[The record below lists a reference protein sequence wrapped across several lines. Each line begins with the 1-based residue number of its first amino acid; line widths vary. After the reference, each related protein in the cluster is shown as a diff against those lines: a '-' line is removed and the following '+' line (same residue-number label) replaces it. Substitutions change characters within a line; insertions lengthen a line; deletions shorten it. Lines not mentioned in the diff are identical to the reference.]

1 MMMTDPQQELNN
13 RSRLQVTASG
23 LLDQPGQYLQAMINH
38 ENQQRILLE
47 EPHQHQ
53 QQQQQG
59 TITGEE
65 GTQRTGGMI
74 INHPTDTTTS
84 SAAQP
89 PPPAA
94 RASST
99 NIASIK
105 FPVRLHRMLHD
116 AEHIGFECIV
126 SWVPGLNNC
135 FKVHDVKKF
144 VSIIM
149 PFYFP
154 RQSHYKSF
162 LRQVN
167 VT

>member
-1 MMMTDPQQELNN
+1 MMMTDPPQELNN

-23 LLDQPGQYLQAMINH
+23 LLDQPGQYLQAMIN

-47 EPHQHQ
+47 

-59 TITGEE
+59 TATGEE
-65 GTQRTGGMI
+65 GGGGGGGRGAQQRVNQDSGLL
-74 INHPTDTTTS
+74 NPTDTTS
-84 SAAQP
+84 AAAQP
-89 PPPAA
+89 PPA
-94 RASST
+94 RASS

-116 AEHIGFECIV
+116 AETIGFEYIV

-135 FKVHDVKKF
+135 FKVHDVKQF